1 MAEHTRGHDTFSGT
15 KAEVVAELRDR
26 AEGWHHMASDAKRDR
41 ALEAAES
48 VEAGSFSVKVGN
60 TIFNVTDDAV
70 PDQRGP
76 RDETADKTVS

>member
-1 MAEHTRGHDTFSGT
+1 
-15 KAEVVAELRDR
+15 
-26 AEGWHHMASDAKRDR
+26 MASDAKRDR